1 MDSLSLAIIVIHA
14 QFSRRLACY
23 SCYVHGSKVR
33 SRVHSSLTRPVV
45 EILLGPVP
53 RQCPSGNFDPRTIL
67 SNPATGP
74 ESIQTPFF
82 RARGGACRMNEQTTR
97 DANFLIIL
105 LTLTL
110 AWFSFNDKQQLHG
123 DQYISFDI
131 SVGEY
136 EYGKLRIF
144 ETIVLTI
151 FLTGNKWVKISE
163 TLIFETKRND
173 RPCGIKY

>member
-82 RARGGACRMNEQTTR
+82 HASETLAGWTSKQLE
-97 DANFLIIL
+97 NFLIIL

-110 AWFSFNDKQQLHG
+110 AWFSFNDKQQLHE

-131 SVGEY
+131 SVEEY

-151 FLTGNKWVKISE
+151 FLQIKGY
-163 TLIFETKRND
+163 IF
-173 RPCGIKY
+173 